1 MKIYNVFLKC
11 LLLSVLI
18 LTCHSCEK
26 DDFDYDYDYDNI
38 VTDNISAPSFDKYL
52 TTTDYDGFSIRLRF
66 TNGGDKRENM
76 SCYVYWKAYASKP
89 ASTPKERDLTNCESM
104 RIYSHN
110 SAKTTFDKSHA
121 GYNGGTYIY
130 YYAVCENSKGECKT
144 KVNYTIV
151 KR

>member
-1 MKIYNVFLKC
+1 MKKFCLAICKCFLVGVFMFAF
-11 LLLSVLI
+11 SG
-18 LTCHSCEK
+18 CEES
-26 DDFDYDYDYDNI
+26 DPDFVYENT
-38 VTDNISAPSFDKYL
+38 VTDKISAPTFDKYL
-52 TTTDYDGFSIRLRF
+52 TTTDTDGFSIRLRF

-76 SCYVYWKAYASKP
+76 SCYVYWRAYARKP
-89 ASTPKERDLTNCESM
+89 DSAPKESDMTKCESM

-110 SAKTTFDKSHA
+110 SVKTTFDKSHA

-144 KVNYTIV
+144 KLNYTIV